1 VRLSGA
7 DSAVAAA
14 ARRLGGEP
22 LDDAVSY
29 WAAVR
34 DQTHDFFAP
43 FRGQNNGDA
52 TSSRGPALWRLSV
65 RATAPHTAFGGAT
78 MIEWG
83 GALRWLAA
91 HEEGDT
97 EQARAW
103 AAAHGGHA
111 TLFRASDKSAGVF
124 QPLPPALLALHQR
137 LKAALDPAGIFNPGR
152 MYAEL

>member
-1 VRLSGA
+1 
-7 DSAVAAA
+7 
-14 ARRLGGEP
+14 
-22 LDDAVSY
+22 
-29 WAAVR
+29 
-34 DQTHDFFAP
+34 
-43 FRGQNNGDA
+43 
-52 TSSRGPALWRLSV
+52 V

-83 GALRWLAA
+83 GALRWLVAQ
-91 HEEGDT
+91 EEGDT